1 MKDNVSWIIYK
12 TVTFFKYHLKSMLRL
27 SDQLLFYIIAASRG
41 PTVHILSWMNNQ
53 QSKEDCLWCSSAHCA
68 NNRPIH
74 CFLKWNIRFFFLC
87 VVYDFWKLFLG
98 NYAATYAL
106 RLGVKKVYPRHKL
119 MLPAIVLY
127 DIFTWF
133 DYIPTQICHR
143 DYKWQTQPTKT
154 VFITCFA
161 RIQIC
166 HQSNWKYTCPV
177 QTNECKWGT
186 CYISWPHLPS
196 HRSAQ
201 KNCLHVCVCVRVC
214 NKIYHPIVSYYL

>member
-1 MKDNVSWIIYK
+1 MW
-12 TVTFFKYHLKSMLRL
+12 LL
-27 SDQLLFYIIAASRG
+27 SQMEYSLLFFVCR
-41 PTVHILSWMNNQ
+41 VW
-53 QSKEDCLWCSSAHCA
+53 
-68 NNRPIH
+68 
-74 CFLKWNIRFFFLC
+74 FLKTFP
-87 VVYDFWKLFLG
+87 WKLCSNICSPSWG
-98 NYAATYAL
+98 
-106 RLGVKKVYPRHKL
+106 KKVYPRHKL

-186 CYISWPHLPS
+186 CYICWPHLPS

-201 KNCLHVCVCVRVC
+201 KNSLHVCVCVCVC
-214 NKIYHPIVSYYL
+214 ATKYTTRLYRTICNNSCRKANIPFAPAKVFSIRANYNLSTPSHCIK